1 VFISGREHGLTTFNL
16 ADLFEIAADAVPER
30 TALVAGDDRR
40 LSYADLDQ
48 RATRVGR
55 HLVEAG
61 VGPGDHVAVL
71 SWNRAEWLEAM
82 LGAFKARAVPVN
94 VNYRYVEAELG
105 YLLSDADAVALV
117 AERSFLDAIER
128 IRGQL
133 PRLSHVV
140 VIEDGSGLDGGA
152 VRYEDAIA
160 GASPERAFG
169 ARSGDDRYLLYTG
182 GTTGAPKGVEWRS
195 EDLFFAALSG
205 GNPGGAPIDR
215 PAGLRDV
222 IPDAP
227 QPWLVTSPLMHGNGQ
242 WNSLTPLLTGRGV
255 VLWTGHRFD
264 AVAVAGLVTE
274 ERPQVLVLVGDGM
287 ALPFVDAVAAA
298 PDRFDLTSVAVI
310 ASGGAILSPSVKRR
324 LLELMP
330 GCLIVD
336 GFGASETGTSGTL
349 VGDGGDGS
357 PRFSVRSDTAVLD
370 DDLRPLAPGSGVVGR
385 LARRGRIPLGYWND
399 AEKTARTFPTDADGT
414 RWAIPGDLAVHE
426 ADGTIRLLG
435 RGSSCINTGGE
446 KVHPDEVE
454 SALKSHPQV
463 RDAFVVGIP
472 DDRFGE
478 RVAAVITVRGDQA
491 PDVDEVRSFLR
502 PLLAG
507 YKAPRQ
513 VVVVPSLQY
522 TPQGKP
528 DSRWAKDAV
537 AASLTDVGAS

>member
-1 VFISGREHGLTTFNL
+1 MTTFNL
-16 ADLFEIAADAVPER
+16 ADLFEIAADAVPDR
-30 TALVAGDDRR
+30 TALVAGERR
-40 LSYADLDQ
+40 LSYAELDQ

-71 SWNRAEWLEAM
+71 SWNRAEWLESM

-94 VNYRYVEAELG
+94 VNYRYVEAELA
-105 YLLSDADAVALV
+105 YLLSDAAAVALV
-117 AERSFLDAIER
+117 AERPFADAIER
-128 IRGQL
+128 IRPEL
-133 PRLSHVV
+133 PKLHHVL
-140 VIEDGSGLDGGA
+140 VIDDG
-152 VRYEDAIA
+152 YEDAVA
-160 GASPERAFG
+160 GASPERAFRP
-169 ARSGDDRYLLYTG
+169 RSGDDRYLLYTG

-205 GNPGGAPIDR
+205 GNPGGVPIDQ
-215 PAGLRDV
+215 PEDLRAV

-255 VLWTGHRFD
+255 VLWTEHRFD
-264 AVAVAGLVTE
+264 AAAVARLVTE

-298 PDRFDLTSVAVI
+298 PERFDLTSVAVI

-324 LLELMP
+324 LIELMP

-357 PRFSVRSDTAVLD
+357 PRFSVRADSAVLD

-426 ADGTIRLLG
+426 ADGTVRLLG

-446 KVHPDEVE
+446 KVHPEEVE
-454 SALKSHPQV
+454 AVLKSHPQV
-463 RDAFVVGIP
+463 RDAFVVGVP

-478 RVAAVITVRGDQA
+478 RVAAVITVRGDDA
-491 PDVDEVRSFLR
+491 PDVDEIRSFLR

-513 VVVVPSLQY
+513 VVVAPSLQY

-528 DSRWAKDAV
+528 DFRWAKEIAQSTV
-537 AASLTDVGAS
+537 TVGA